1 MEKRRAD
8 YIPNFPWWKKE
19 FRKMESIPVIL
30 LFATILA
37 IILTGIF
44 VLEAFVT
51 QLYKGPG
58 HKIIVSFS
66 LCHRS

>member
-1 MEKRRAD
+1 MRVAA
-8 YIPNFPWWKKE
+8 
-19 FRKMESIPVIL
+19 SIPVIL

-37 IILTGIF
+37 VILTGIF

-58 HKIIVSFS
+58 HRYVV
-66 LCHRS
+66 R